1 MKPIHRHLMTVNNI
15 SYKRRNVKLFGIV
28 NHLNLTFNLFAS
40 GYTASCSSY
49 MKVKSCIDGRADV
62 AFLLYKHGI
71 RLRRERLNV
80 ITQLNSEHLER
91 VKNDHVMNHE

>member
-1 MKPIHRHLMTVNNI
+1 
-15 SYKRRNVKLFGIV
+15 
-28 NHLNLTFNLFAS
+28 
-40 GYTASCSSY
+40 

-91 VKNDHVMNHE
+91 VKNDHVMNHEWHKVGIEMRTAIKYLLDYCM